1 MKIHPKTVLIIFGV
15 VVVLFIFFSSVAVHE
30 LVHALMDGF
39 ANHQQ
44 ICFFGWNELVGAPL
58 NLAGW
63 YDSSTVVSEVP
74 AYIVQ
79 GIYLIG
85 LTILAW
91 VGFWRIYDKI

>member
-44 ICFFGWNELVGAPL
+44 ICFLVGMSWL
-58 NLAGW
+58 VL
-63 YDSSTVVSEVP
+63 
-74 AYIVQ
+74 
-79 GIYLIG
+79 L
-85 LTILAW
+85 
-91 VGFWRIYDKI
+91 